1 MCPPS
6 VGCLGD
12 RHRVPAWT
20 APTALP
26 ALAFPAFTDI
36 LQLLLFS
43 FISLAPCF
51 CNLRGFFEFWS
62 HVFQA
67 FAEPLRERLVCPAVC
82 PECPWSALQS
92 VLGVP
97 GLPWGL
103 SWVSLVCPES
113 VLGVPGLPCSLSWV
127 SLVCPGVCAGCPWSA
142 LGSVLGVPGLPWG
155 LSWMSLVLVAAACVP
170 GTALPTSSVSVRGT
184 AVWCLWVFRTG
195 GEVSKPRS
203 LSDFGLR

>member
-103 SWVSLVCPES
+103 SWVSLVCAA
-113 VLGVPGLPCSLSWV
+113 
-127 SLVCPGVCAGCPWSA
+127 VCPGCPWSA

-203 LSDFGLR
+203 LSDFGFR

>member
-12 RHRVPAWT
+12 WHRVPAWT

-103 SWVSLVCPES
+103 SW
-113 VLGVPGLPCSLSWV
+113 
-127 SLVCPGVCAGCPWSA
+127 
-142 LGSVLGVPGLPWG
+142 
-155 LSWMSLVLVAAACVP
+155 MSLVLVAAACVP